1 MTTRIENRNVRLS
14 LFATVASLL
23 LGMGAMTPTIAAA
36 QPIPPP
42 TVGEIVVESYN
53 CETGQLVYRVDV
65 ANLVHVAGASD
76 QSDYPMRLSEVSQ
89 YEGGASFTPEFYGV
103 FQTSAASSPYT
114 GAVTTTTFVPTTA
127 PDGVGTAGAPL
138 IAIVITVS
146 VGHASSGPIDATST
160 TYTVDCDGGSLVDSL
175 VAALKRILR
184 DILGR

>member
-1 MTTRIENRNVRLS
+1 MIMRVENRRFQAS
-14 LFATVASLL
+14 LFAMMALML
-23 LGMGAMTPTIAAA
+23 LGAIAVSPASAAA

-42 TVGEIVVESYN
+42 TVGEIEVESYN

-89 YEGGASFTPEFYGV
+89 YEGGASFTPEFYDV

-114 GAVTTTTFVPTTA
+114 GAVTTMTFVPTTA

-138 IAIVITVS
+138 FAIVITVS

-160 TYTVDCDGGSLVDSL
+160 TYTVECDGGSLIDSL
-175 VAALKRILR
+175 VAALKRILQ
-184 DILGR
+184 DILDG